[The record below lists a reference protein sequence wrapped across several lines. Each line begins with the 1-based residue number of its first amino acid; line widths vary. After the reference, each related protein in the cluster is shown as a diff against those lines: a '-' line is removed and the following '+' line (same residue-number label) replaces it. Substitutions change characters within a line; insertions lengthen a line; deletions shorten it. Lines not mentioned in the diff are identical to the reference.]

1 MRYSCRMVLSRDM
14 SKKRDISDEEKALWK
29 EAVKDVA
36 RIKPSK
42 IVKPKITEKSPVK
55 IKKTPK
61 TNAALTIEPPA
72 PRIKNAI
79 DPNTKAKI
87 GRGDYAIDGR
97 IDLHGFTFDN
107 AFDALA
113 GFIAQHHFNGSRCL
127 LVITGKGGK
136 HGGNSLKEDVPRW
149 LSFAAMSNMVAY
161 HTTAQAKHG
170 GTGALYVYL
179 TRKR

>member
-42 IVKPKITEKSPVK
+42 LIKPKLAEKTIVK
-55 IKKTPK
+55 IKKQTSSSLPDI
-61 TNAALTIEPPA
+61 LA
-72 PRIKNAI
+72 PRAKNAI

-87 GRGDYAIDGR
+87 GRGDYVIDGR

-107 AFDALA
+107 AYDALA
-113 GFIAQHHFNGSRCL
+113 GFITQHHFNGSRCL

-161 HTTAQAKHG
+161 HTPAQAKHG